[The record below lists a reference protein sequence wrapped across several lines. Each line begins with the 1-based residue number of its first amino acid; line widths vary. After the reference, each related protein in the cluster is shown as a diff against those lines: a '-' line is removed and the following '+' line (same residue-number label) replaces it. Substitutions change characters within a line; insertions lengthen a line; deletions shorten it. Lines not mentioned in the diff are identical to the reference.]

1 MYTFTPITI
10 SIILVTVLISIAGF
24 RSGRLVDELI
34 FWPPAITKRYQYY
47 RFVTCGLIHA
57 DYMHLI
63 FNMLTLYFFGTIM
76 ELHYQGILGLQKWYY
91 LALYIGALIVS
102 NIPTFLK
109 HKNDYNYRSLGAS
122 GAVSAVLFAF
132 ILLSPW
138 ERIYVIVFPIPA
150 IIYGVLFLGYS
161 AYMSKKGGGN
171 VNHDA
176 HFYGALF
183 GILFTIAVRPEVINL
198 FINELKHPHILSL
211 IHF

>member
-1 MYTFTPITI
+1 MFDITLV
-10 SIILVTVLISIAGF
+10 IIIITCITTLTGF
-24 RSGRLVDELI
+24 KNGKVVDDLI
-34 FWPPAITKRYQYY
+34 FWPPAISKKHQYY

-76 ELHYQGILGLQKWYY
+76 EVYYQGQLGLQKWYY

-102 NIPTFLK
+102 NIPTYIK
-109 HKNDYNYRSLGAS
+109 HYKDYDYRSLGAS

-132 ILLSPW
+132 ILLRPW
-138 ERIYVIVFPIPA
+138 QRIYVIVFPVPA
-150 IIYGVLFLGYS
+150 IIYGGLFLFYS
-161 AYMSKKGGGN
+161 AYMSRKGGDH

-183 GILFTIAVRPEVINL
+183 GLIFTIAIRPDVVEVFL
-198 FINELKHPHILSL
+198 NELMHPR
-211 IHF
+211 F